1 MNKRILFLLWGVLL
15 AAGMTAQTTVRGKV
29 TDGEGTP
36 IPGVNVLVKGT
47 QTGTITNKEGFYQ
60 IDNIFPD
67 DVLVF
72 SFVGMLTEEIVAGNQ
87 TVIDIT
93 LAQDILDIEGV
104 VVIGYGTV
112 KKRDLTGSV
121 SSVKSDEIIK
131 SPTFN
136 ALEAIQGKISGVDIT
151 RSSGAAGSGV
161 DIVVRGNRSLGDPDN
176 PDNFEK
182 LNAPLYVIDGILGG
196 SIADLNAN
204 DIESIEVLKDASTTA
219 IYGYQGANGV
229 IIITTKKAEAGKTK
243 VSYNGYYGINGLTPY
258 PVGRLRQEY
267 IDFRRDAYR
276 SVGQW
281 DSPEDDPAIFGSEW
295 EAIQEEK
302 WINWTD
308 LMIDNGSI
316 QNHQLSISGGN
327 EKTTTY
333 LSLGYFNEIGPLKDN
348 FSRYNARLNIN
359 HTLNKWVKAGL
370 YTQVTYTDQDRKK
383 DAFGKANQATPLGT
397 PYDENGDIVIFPIAG
412 NTSFLSPLTD
422 NRKNAA
428 VDNEVATKV
437 YSKAFL
443 EITPVKGLSF
453 TSNLGANLDFRRR
466 GIFNDSAS
474 MAQINTKYNAASI
487 YNENSKVI
495 NWDNILTYSKEL
507 AKHSFTLTALTSYT
521 RDMRD
526 YVNASGTGQ
535 QLTSQLFY
543 KLDAS
548 EVQSMNISSG
558 YSGSATFSYAGR
570 INYSYDGKYL
580 LTATYRR
587 DGSSRL
593 APGHKWAG
601 FPSIA
606 AAWRIGDENFLNNLQ
621 WLADLKIRASYGVAG
636 ISTIPPYGT
645 QSTIV
650 PSNNMS
656 FGEVPAPAYS
666 YGELLS
672 SYTLE
677 WERSTTVNFGLDL
690 ALFKN
695 RLSAVVDIYN
705 TKNKGS
711 LFKRQ
716 LPVSAGGMVSGN
728 TTFSIWQN
736 VGRTQNRGVE
746 IEVNSVNI
754 HSNQFKWTTSLTFA
768 RNREEITKLIT
779 DEDIISATSPET
791 NSLLIGHPI
800 QSFYTYKKLG
810 IWQLED
816 SSKLAIYTD
825 FEPGEIKLADLN
837 NDSVID
843 ATHDRT
849 YIGSRVPD
857 WTLGFQNTFAYKGF
871 DLSIYLLA
879 RWGQMIENEL
889 LARYN
894 PSGTGNG
901 PAYIDYWTPENPTN
915 DFPQPK
921 PGMNLNEYTG
931 YQTLNIVDGSYFK
944 IKNITIG
951 YTLPQKSS
959 SKILIN
965 RLRIYATASNLL
977 VIAKSHLVKY
987 YDPENKGSEKFP
999 MSKQIVFGINVDF

>member
-1 MNKRILFLLWGVLL
+1 MNKRILFLFIVSFL
-15 AAGMTAQTTVRGKV
+15 AYTVIAQTTVRGKV
-29 TDGEGTP
+29 TDVEGQS
-36 IPGVNVLVKGT
+36 IPGVNILVKGT
-47 QTGTITNKEGFYQ
+47 SNGTVTDANGNYELKEVS
-60 IDNIFPD
+60 PD

-72 SFVGMLTEEIVAGNQ
+72 SFVGMLTEEITAGNQ
-87 TVIDIT
+87 TVIDMK
-93 LAQDILDIEGV
+93 LAEDILDIEGI
-104 VVIGYGTV
+104 VVIGYGTTT
-112 KKRDLTGSV
+112 KRDLTGSV
-121 SSVKSDEIIK
+121 SSVKADEIIK

-136 ALEAIQGKISGVDIT
+136 PLEAIQGKVSGVDIT

-161 DIVVRGNRSLGDPDN
+161 DIVVRGNRSLGDQDDPEA
-176 PDNFEK
+176 FEK

-229 IIITTKKAEAGKTK
+229 IIITTKSAKAGKIK

-258 PVGRLRQEY
+258 PEGRLKQEY
-267 IDFRRDAYR
+267 IDFRRDAYK

-281 DSPEDDPAIFGSEW
+281 SSPADDPAIFSNEW
-295 EAIQEEK
+295 DAMQEGR
-302 WINWTD
+302 WVNWTD
-308 LMIDNGSI
+308 LLLDNGSI
-316 QNHQLSISGGN
+316 QNHQLSASGGN

-333 LSLGYFNEIGPLKDN
+333 FSLGYYKEIGPVKDD
-348 FSRYNARLNIN
+348 FARYNARLNIN
-359 HTLNKWVKAGL
+359 HTLNKWIKTGIQAQL
-370 YTQVTYTDQDRKK
+370 TYTDQNRRK

-397 PYDENGDIVIFPIAG
+397 PYDENGEIVIYPIAG
-412 NTSFLSPLTD
+412 NESFLSPLTD
-422 NRKNAA
+422 YRPNAA

-437 YSKAFL
+437 FSKAYL
-443 EITPVKGLSF
+443 EVTPLKGLSY
-453 TSNLGANLDFRRR
+453 TTNLGFNVDFRRR
-466 GIFNDSAS
+466 GVFNDSAS
-474 MAQINTKYNAASI
+474 MSQINTKYNAASI
-487 YNENSKVI
+487 YNGNSKYL
-495 NWDNILTYSKEL
+495 NWDNIITYTKEIS
-507 AKHSFTLTALTSYT
+507 KHSFTITALTSYT
-521 RDMRD
+521 WNVSDWS
-526 YVNASGTGQ
+526 NASGTGQ

-548 EVQSMNISSG
+548 EVQSMKISSG
-558 YSGSATFSYAGR
+558 YTKSETFSYAGR
-570 INYSYDGKYL
+570 LNYSYRGRYL

-593 APGHKWAG
+593 APGHQWAS
-601 FPSIA
+601 FPSVA
-606 AAWRIGDENFLNNLQ
+606 LAWRLSDEGFMKNLQ
-621 WLADLKIRASYGVAG
+621 WLTNMKLRASYGVAG

-645 QSTIV
+645 QSSVV

-672 SYTLE
+672 SYELT
-677 WERSTTVNFGLDL
+677 WERSTTIDFGLDL
-690 ALFKN
+690 AFFRN

-736 VGRTQNRGVE
+736 IGKTENNGIE
-746 IEVNSVNI
+746 IELNSVNVN
-754 HSNQFKWTTSLTFA
+754 SRNFKWTSSLTFA
-768 RNREEITKLIT
+768 RNKEKITGLIT
-779 DEDIISATSPET
+779 DEDIISATDPET
-791 NSLLIGHPI
+791 KSLLIGHPI

-810 IWQLED
+810 IWQLAD
-816 SSKLAIYTD
+816 SAKLAIYTD

-843 ATHDRT
+843 ATNDRT

-857 WTLGFQNTFAYKGF
+857 WTLGFQNTFTYKGI
-871 DLSIYLLA
+871 DLSIYILA

-921 PGMNLNEYTG
+921 PGLNLNEYTG
-931 YQTLNIVDGSYFK
+931 FQTLYLVDGSYVK
-944 IKNITIG
+944 LKNVTLG
-951 YTLPQKSS
+951 YTLPQKIC
-959 SKILIN
+959 SKIFIEN
-965 RLRIYATASNLL
+965 LRIYATASNLF
-977 VIAKSHLVKY
+977 IITKSHLVKY
-987 YDPENKGSEKFP
+987 YDPENKGSEKAP